1 MSGSP
6 TPSPDGAA
14 TGASGNDRTATG
26 GDGTSGAAA
35 DGAENRRTRSRRS
48 GGYVTMDDVAREAG
62 VSRALVS
69 LVMRESPKVSDE
81 RRSRVLEVAADLGY
95 RPNAMARSLASTRT
109 KTVGVLLN
117 DLHNPFFAEIAQGME
132 DLASQHGYR
141 LLIITGERRQ
151 RRERALIEA
160 LIEYR
165 PDGLILVSPR
175 IPSGEIVALT
185 AGVPTVVAGRVLRDA
200 HIDCVTTD
208 EVAGSRLA
216 VEHLAD
222 LGHRDIVHLDGGAG
236 AGAAPRR
243 AGYGR
248 AMRELGLE
256 QHARVVPADFTE
268 DAGARGVERLLA
280 AGDLPTAI
288 FAANDLAAAGALDA
302 LLGAGLAVPG
312 DLSVVGYDDVF
323 LAGLRHVS
331 LTTINQPRRAMG
343 QRSLELL
350 LERIDGRTER
360 VVWIEHPTLV
370 VRSTTAAPGAARAAA
385 D

>member
-1 MSGSP
+1 MYFVSGSP

-14 TGASGNDRTATG
+14 TGA
-26 GDGTSGAAA
+26 DGTDGAAT
-35 DGAENRRTRSRRS
+35 DGAETRRTRSRRS

-185 AGVPTVVAGRVLRDA
+185 AGVPTVVAGRVLRDT

-208 EVAGSRLA
+208 EVVGSRLA
-216 VEHLAD
+216 VEHLAG

-243 AGYGR
+243 AGYQR

-256 QHARVVPADFTE
+256 EHARVIPADFTE
-268 DAGARGVERLLA
+268 DAGVRGVERLLA
-280 AGDLPTAI
+280 AGDLPSAI

>member
-1 MSGSP
+1 MRCVSGPP
-6 TPSPDGAA
+6 TTDRDGSD
-14 TGASGNDRTATG
+14 GDR
-26 GDGTSGAAA
+26 DDSSGATEDRATVP
-35 DGAENRRTRSRRS
+35 RRTGSRRA

-81 RRSRVLEVAADLGY
+81 RRRRVLEAAADLGY

-117 DLHNPFFAEIAQGME
+117 DLRNPFFAEIAQGME

-151 RRERALIEA
+151 RRERALLEA

-175 IPSGEIVALT
+175 IAGDEIVALT
-185 AGVPTVVAGRVLRDA
+185 AGVPTVVTGRVVRGA

-208 EVAGSRLA
+208 EVLGSRLA
-216 VEHLAD
+216 VEHLAG
-222 LGHRDIVHLDGGAG
+222 LGHRHIAHLDGGDGASAG
-236 AGAAPRR
+236 PRR
-243 AGYGR
+243 AGYER
-248 AMRELGLE
+248 AMQGLGLGE
-256 QHARVVPADFTE
+256 HTRVVPAEFTE

-280 AGDLPTAI
+280 SGDLPTAI
-288 FAANDLAAAGALDA
+288 FAANDLSAAGALDA
-302 LLGAGLAVPG
+302 LLEAGLAVPG

-323 LAGLRHVS
+323 LAGLRRVS
-331 LTTINQPRRAMG
+331 LTTVNQPRREMG

-350 LERIDGRTER
+350 LQRIDGRTER
-360 VVWIEHPTLV
+360 VVRIERPTLV
-370 VRSTTAAPGAARAAA
+370 VRSTTAAPGVPGAASN
-385 D
+385 

>member
-1 MSGSP
+1 MWSVSGSP
-6 TPSPDGAA
+6 TTDRDGSAGDRDGAFAATEDGAA
-14 TGASGNDRTATG
+14 ARPG
-26 GDGTSGAAA
+26 
-35 DGAENRRTRSRRS
+35 RSRRA

-69 LVMRESPKVSDE
+69 LVMRKSPKVGDE
-81 RRSRVLEVAADLGY
+81 RRRRVLEVAADLGY

-117 DLHNPFFAEIAQGME
+117 DLQNPFFAEIAQGME

-151 RRERALIEA
+151 QRERALLEA

-185 AGVPTVVAGRVLRDA
+185 AGVPTVVTGRVVRDA

-208 EVAGSRLA
+208 EVVGSRLA
-216 VEHLAD
+216 VEHLAG
-222 LGHRDIVHLDGGAG
+222 LGHRRIAHLDGGSGASAG
-236 AGAAPRR
+236 PRR
-243 AGYGR
+243 AGYQR
-248 AMRELGLE
+248 AMRELGLGE
-256 QHARVVPADFTE
+256 HARVVPAEFTE

-280 AGDLPTAI
+280 SGDLPTAL
-288 FAANDLAAAGALDA
+288 FAANDLSAAGALDA

-323 LAGLRHVS
+323 LAGLRRVS

-360 VVWIEHPTLV
+360 VVRIERPTLV